1 MTTGEHTIV
10 DVSAST
16 DVGLRRQHNED
27 SHGIWQPSDPGT
39 LESRGV
45 LMVVADGMGGSQAGE
60 VASRIAFQ
68 TVIRVYQEGSGD
80 PLEDLANAV
89 AAANAAVHG
98 ESTSRPD
105 LAGMG
110 TTCTAVVVQG
120 NDLLYAHV
128 GDSRAY
134 VSRHGRIR
142 QVTHDHSLVAQM
154 VREGQL
160 TPEQAKSDPRRNVV
174 TRSVGVG
181 PDVEIDADRMEAALE
196 PGDTLLVC
204 SDGLHGL
211 VNDEELADI
220 ASGDDL
226 EAACHEAIDRAN
238 QRGGP
243 DNITVVL
250 ARIEEPGAGGVQD
263 EHQEHESPA
272 LRTAEYPPERGG
284 ARLATAGGGTAAQAR
299 PSSGALMLWLIVA
312 FAILL
317 LAVVAITIIWQRIDR
332 ERRALDASA
341 VSVMEETSAWRL

>member
-1 MTTGEHTIV
+1 MV

-27 SHGIWQPSDPGT
+27 SHGVWVSDDPVL
-39 LESRGV
+39 LERRGV
-45 LMVVADGMGGSQAGE
+45 LLVVADGMGGSQAGE
-60 VASRIAFQ
+60 VASRIAVQ
-68 TVIRVYQEGSGD
+68 TVMRLYQEGSGD
-80 PLEDLANAV
+80 PLDDLANAL

-110 TTCTAVVVQG
+110 TTCTVVVVR
-120 NDLLYAHV
+120 DHELLFAHV

-134 VSRHGRIR
+134 VSRNGRIR
-142 QVTHDHSLVAQM
+142 QITNDHSLVAQL
-154 VREGQL
+154 VRDGQL
-160 TPEQAKSDPRRNVV
+160 TPEQARSDPRRNVV

-181 PDVEIDADRMEAALE
+181 PEVEIDADRLEAALE
-196 PGDTLLVC
+196 PGDTLLMC

-220 ASGDDL
+220 ASGEDL
-226 EAACHEAIDRAN
+226 GKACHEAIQLAN

-250 ARIEEPGAGGVQD
+250 ARIEENRARAPRGAVGREDV
-263 EHQEHESPA
+263 E
-272 LRTAEYPPERGG
+272 RTAEIPPDRVPG
-284 ARLATAGGGTAAQAR
+284 RLATASANGGGGSDLGAR

-317 LAVVAITIIWQRIDR
+317 LAVVAMAIIWQRIDR
-332 ERRALDASA
+332 ERRALDATA
-341 VSVMEETSAWRL
+341 MKAEETNPWRL

>member
-1 MTTGEHTIV
+1 MV

-27 SHGIWQPSDPGT
+27 SHGVWQSDDPGT
-39 LESRGV
+39 LERRGV
-45 LMVVADGMGGSQAGE
+45 LVVVADGMGGSQAGE
-60 VASRIAFQ
+60 VASRIAVQ
-68 TVIRVYQEGSGD
+68 TVMRVYQESAGD
-80 PLEDLANAV
+80 PLEDLAHALE
-89 AAANAAVHG
+89 AANAAVHG

-120 NDLLYAHV
+120 HDLLYAHV

-134 VSRHGRIR
+134 VSRNGRIR

-160 TPEQAKSDPRRNVV
+160 TPEQAKTDPRRNVV

-181 PDVEIDADRMEAALE
+181 PDVEIDADRMDAALE

-204 SDGLHGL
+204 TDGLHGL
-211 VNDEELADI
+211 VNDQELADI

-226 EAACHEAIDRAN
+226 EQACHEAIERAN
-238 QRGGP
+238 ERGGP

-250 ARIEEPGAGGVQD
+250 ARLEAGEEPGEPRRA
-263 EHQEHESPA
+263 ERHEVES
-272 LRTAEYPPERGG
+272 TAEFPPDSHE
-284 ARLATAGGGTAAQAR
+284 ARLATAGGAAAPAR

-312 FAILL
+312 FAVLL
-317 LAVVAITIIWQRIDR
+317 LAVVAMAIIWQRIDR
-332 ERRALDASA
+332 ERRALDATA
-341 VSVMEETSAWRL
+341 VHAEETTSWRL

>member
-1 MTTGEHTIV
+1 MVE
-10 DVSAST
+10 VSAGT

-27 SHGIWQPSDPGT
+27 SHGIWQPGDPGT

-45 LMVVADGMGGSQAGE
+45 LLVVADGMGGSQAGE
-60 VASRIAFQ
+60 VASRIAVQ
-68 TVIRVYQEGSGD
+68 TVIRVYQESSGD
-80 PLEDLANAV
+80 PLDDLANAV

-120 NDLLYAHV
+120 LDLLYAHV

-134 VSRHGRIR
+134 VSRGGRIR

-160 TPEQAKSDPRRNVV
+160 TPEQAKTDPRRNVV

-181 PDVEIDADRMEAALE
+181 PEVEIDCDRMDSALE
-196 PGDTLLVC
+196 PGDTLLIC
-204 SDGLHGL
+204 TDGLHGL
-211 VNDEELADI
+211 VTDDELADI
-220 ASGDDL
+220 ANGNDL
-226 EAACHEAIDRAN
+226 ETACHEAIDRAN
-238 QRGGP
+238 ERGGP

-250 ARIEEPGAGGVQD
+250 ARIEDGETASEIPD
-263 EHQEHESPA
+263 EHEEHESPA

-284 ARLATAGGGTAAQAR
+284 ARLATAGGGAAEQAR
-299 PSSGALMLWLIVA
+299 PSSGALVLWLIVA

-317 LAVVAITIIWQRIDR
+317 AAVVAITLIWQRIDK

-341 VSVMEETSAWRL
+341 VSVVEETSTWRL